1 MCMCCMLCQT
11 AESKVYMYVTGML
24 DQGVKVLADEP
35 DGGAPVNDNFQQ
47 HPSMSD
53 MLICY
58 PTLQG
63 EDSVLTASTVY
74 DT

>member
-1 MCMCCMLCQT
+1 M
-11 AESKVYMYVTGML
+11 VTLSGML
-24 DQGVKVLADEP
+24 DHGVKVQHDEP
-35 DGGAPVNDNFQQ
+35 DGGTAPVHNNNMVQ

-63 EDSVLTASTVY
+63 GCCTPPEGLDCLKAH
-74 DT
+74 

>member
-1 MCMCCMLCQT
+1 MVGTL
-11 AESKVYMYVTGML
+11 SGML
-24 DQGVKVLADEP
+24 DHGVKVQHDEP
-35 DGGAPVNDNFQQ
+35 DGGTAPVHNNMVQ

-63 EDSVLTASTVY
+63 GCCTPPVLGQRGWIVRKLTSCRV
-74 DT
+74 